1 MYSAAQTPSR
11 GRPSAVDRSP
21 REELRARGCLWRV
34 VFRWRAA
41 LYVPEVSERSAERAP
56 QSIAWCGATRGARE
70 MQQAA
75 VPKIAEITLAL
86 RELARLRH
94 LRRPIR
100 ERLARLVRI
109 RQQLLLTLHSLPLL
123 LVRDGSAHEQAGRDQ
138 PAADELDWRGDLAEG
153 GLREW

>member
-1 MYSAAQTPSR
+1 
-11 GRPSAVDRSP
+11 
-21 REELRARGCLWRV
+21 
-34 VFRWRAA
+34 
-41 LYVPEVSERSAERAP
+41 
-56 QSIAWCGATRGARE
+56 

-153 GLREW
+153 ARANGSVATGWAAHHKVKTDGNMYAAEKLMRKYVKAEPRRPQ